1 MDLVEHFNQFDWIVV
16 GVVCISA
23 GYGTNARV
31 RQRGDIVFGLGWRL
45 LSCQYSGAPGL

>member
-23 GYGTNARV
+23 GYGPKGR
-31 RQRGDIVFGLGWRL
+31 IH
-45 LSCQYSGAPGL
+45 